1 MNTAGRILVGLLIL
15 VAVAVGWTVWLD
27 NRNDTLVSRPLTEER
42 QFETALRELGVPD
55 GDDYIWLARS
65 LCERLDRAR
74 TDAKIDQVM
83 TAHINSRS
91 LDHLGQRDSEI
102 VLAGAIVVF
111 CPEHESRVRATAERL
126 SQ

>member
-1 MNTAGRILVGLLIL
+1 MNTAGKVLVGLLIL
-15 VAVAVGWTVWLD
+15 VALAVGWTVWLD
-27 NRNDTLVSRPLTEER
+27 GRNETLVSRPLAEER

-55 GDDYIWLARS
+55 GDYIWLARS

-83 TAHINSRS
+83 SAHINASS
-91 LDHLGQRDSEI
+91 LDHLGQRDSEV

-126 SQ
+126 NQ

>member
-1 MNTAGRILVGLLIL
+1 MNTAGKVLVGLLIL
-15 VAVAVGWTVWLD
+15 VALTVGWTVWLD
-27 NRNDTLVSRPLTEER
+27 NDTLVSRPLAEER

-55 GDDYIWLARS
+55 GDYIWLARS
-65 LCERLDRAR
+65 LCERLDQAR
-74 TDAKIDQVM
+74 TDRKIDQVM

-91 LDHLGQRDSEI
+91 LDHLGQRDSEV

-126 SQ
+126 SR

>member
-1 MNTAGRILVGLLIL
+1 MNTTGKVLVGLLIL
-15 VAVAVGWTVWLD
+15 VALSVGWTVWLD
-27 NRNDTLVSRPLTEER
+27 NDTLVSRPLAEER

-65 LCERLDRAR
+65 LCERLDQAR
-74 TDAKIDQVM
+74 TDRKIDQVM

-91 LDHLGQRDSEI
+91 LDHLGQRDSEV

-111 CPEHESRVRATAERL
+111 CPEHESRVRTTAERL
-126 SQ
+126 RQ

>member
-1 MNTAGRILVGLLIL
+1 MNTTGKVLVGLLIL
-15 VAVAVGWTVWLD
+15 VALSVGWTVWLD
-27 NRNDTLVSRPLTEER
+27 NDTLVSRPLAEER

-65 LCERLDRAR
+65 LCERLDQAR
-74 TDAKIDQVM
+74 TDRKIDQVM

-91 LDHLGQRDSEI
+91 LDHLGQRDSEV

-126 SQ
+126 RQ